1 MRWIAT
7 CVCLAALAVG
17 VAAQQSQ
24 RQQRPQQP
32 TRDTSALPQSQA
44 PAPTGRIT
52 GRVVAADS
60 GRPIKR
66 ARVFINAAELP
77 GGRGLLTDETGGFD
91 FTDLPAGR
99 YTVNASKSGFV
110 GLSFG
115 QRRPLQAGT
124 PLQLGDGQQLKGVDF
139 QLPRGS
145 VIGGRIMDEDGE
157 PMAGVM
163 VRVMRY
169 QYLQGDRR
177 LTPAGSGQT
186 DDRGTFRVWGLMPG
200 DYYVNAIA
208 RIALPGGRGGGRGP
222 GGPGGPAGFGARGG
236 FGGPGGAA
244 AVAAIG
250 GANAA
255 ALFDNGDSD
264 NVSYAPTYYP
274 GVSSLSDAKPITLGL
289 SQELLDISF
298 GMQLVPMSR
307 ISGRVTNPDGSPVT
321 SGNVNLMIDGSGGRG
336 NQIGMTFGSRIQ
348 WDGAFTMVNVP
359 PGRYVLRAR
368 GDDSDVPQYA
378 SLPLTVGGGD
388 INDMA
393 VVLTPGATI
402 SGSVSFPSG
411 ATAPPDVTQFRITA
425 PSSEPGFVGPQPNA
439 RLDKDGKFILEGVPA
454 GPHLIRPAGSARGWM
469 LQSVTAAGRDITD
482 LPIELRSGE
491 SLSNVTVVFTDKIN
505 EINGTV
511 TTDQGVPAA
520 EYTVLAFST
529 NSAFW
534 RPQSRQIATA
544 RPDQTGEYRIRSLP
558 PGEYFVVTVDPA
570 EQGEWFEP
578 AYLDEHRAGAARVTL
593 SDGDVKT
600 QDFRIRR

>member
-7 CVCLAALAVG
+7 LTCIAALVAG
-17 VAAQQSQ
+17 LAAQQPPPSSQ
-24 RQQRPQQP
+24 RQRPQQP
-32 TRDTSALPQSQA
+32 ARDTSAVPQDQA

-77 GGRGLLTDETGGFD
+77 GGRGLLTDENGAFD
-91 FTDLPAGR
+91 FSELPGGR

-110 GLSFG
+110 ALSYG

-145 VIGGRIMDEDGE
+145 VIGGRITDEDGE

-177 LTPAGSGQT
+177 LAPAGSGQT
-186 DDRGTFRVWGLMPG
+186 DDRGTYRVWGLMPG
-200 DYYVNAIA
+200 DYYVNAVA
-208 RIALPGGRGGGRGP
+208 RVSLPAGGRGGR
-222 GGPGGPAGFGARGG
+222 GGPGAPAGFAGRGV
-236 FGGPGGAA
+236 AA
-244 AVAAIG
+244 AGPAAIVALG

-255 ALFDNGDSD
+255 ALFDSNDSD
-264 NVSYAPTYYP
+264 SVSYAPTYYP
-274 GVSSLSDAKPITLGL
+274 GVSTLTEAKAVTLGL
-289 SQELLDISF
+289 SQELLDVNF

-307 ISGRVTNPDGSPVT
+307 ITGRVTNPDGSPVT
-321 SGNVNLMIDGSGGRG
+321 GGNVNLMIDGSAGRG

-348 WDGAFTMVNVP
+348 WDGAFTMINVP
-359 PGRYVLRAR
+359 PGRYTLRAR
-368 GDDSDVPQYA
+368 GDDGDVPQYA
-378 SLPLTVGGGD
+378 SVPVTVGGAD
-388 INDMA
+388 ITDMA
-393 VVLTPGATI
+393 IVVTPGATI
-402 SGSVSFPSG
+402 SGI
-411 ATAPPDVTQFRITA
+411 ATFRSAATSPPDVTQFRITA

-439 RLDKDGKFILEGVPA
+439 RLDRDGKFVLEGVPA
-454 GPHLIRPAGSARGWM
+454 GLHLIRPAGNMRGWT
-469 LQSVTAAGRDITD
+469 LQSVIAGGRDITD
-482 LPIELRSGE
+482 TPIELRSGE
-491 SLSNVTVVFTDKIN
+491 ALGNVAVVLTDKIN

-511 TTDQGVPAA
+511 TTDQGVPAS

-529 NSAFW
+529 NTAFW
-534 RPQSRQIATA
+534 RPQSRQIATT
-544 RPDQTGEYRIRSLP
+544 RPDQTGQYRIRTLP
-558 PGEYFVVTVDPA
+558 PGEYYVVAVDPA

-578 AYLDEHRAGAARVTL
+578 AYLDEHRAGAVRVTL
-593 SDGDVKT
+593 SEGDVKAV
-600 QDFRIRR
+600 DFKMRK